1 MPSLKSSKKV
11 LRKKRMGT
19 QDLSVADEVKEEEEI
34 LDFFNKEDA
43 AQQSVALIDFPLLK
57 RSAATIGS
65 SWNKKSAKRLSKYKN
80 F

>member
-43 AQQSVALIDFPLLK
+43 AQQSIALIDFPLLK

-65 SWNKKSAKRLSKYKN
+65 S
-80 F
+80 